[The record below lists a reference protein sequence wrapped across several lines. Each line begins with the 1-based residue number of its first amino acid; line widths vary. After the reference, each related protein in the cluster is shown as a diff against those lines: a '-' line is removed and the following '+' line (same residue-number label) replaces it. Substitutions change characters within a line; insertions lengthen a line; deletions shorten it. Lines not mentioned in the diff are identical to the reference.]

1 MNARAAYY
9 AKKDEARFGQ
19 FLAEGRAFGPH
30 GKELVIADSILHYN
44 DTLSCELTEK
54 VVTANLAVREL
65 GFKPYVAP
73 AMSSGAIS
81 LLLTL
86 RGEWHY
92 GSVFLGGA
100 FMGCKTRMTA
110 MGQQTECLPL
120 PDALYARIQA
130 AEAALHAIV

>member
-1 MNARAAYY
+1 MADTIQIRAG
-9 AKKDEARFGQ
+9 KKAGM
-19 FLAEGRAFGPH
+19 P
-30 GKELVIADSILHYN
+30 
-44 DTLSCELTEK
+44 T
-54 VVTANLAVREL
+54 LAVREL

>member
-1 MNARAAYY
+1 M
-9 AKKDEARFGQ
+9 
-19 FLAEGRAFGPH
+19 
-30 GKELVIADSILHYN
+30 
-44 DTLSCELTEK
+44 
-54 VVTANLAVREL
+54 VTANLAVREL

-92 GSVFLGGA
+92 GLVFLGGV
-100 FMGCKTRMTA
+100 FLFFYSRMTG

-130 AEAALHAIV
+130 AETALHAIV